1 MYRQLD
7 HYVSV
12 TRMYCDGAWGG
23 DPEIQTLAALLN
35 TTIFLMV
42 RHFMVGLDLGAM
54 KCMA

>member
-1 MYRQLD
+1 MYRKLD

-54 KCMA
+54 KFMA